1 MNLEDSDAFT
11 SPAVEAG
18 QVERNYE
25 LRELPCVNRVQ
36 LEPDYPSG
44 NWNGTGIPFPVNRN
58 WNFF

>member
-25 LRELPCVNRVQ
+25 LRELPCVNRVRS
-36 LEPDYPSG
+36 EPDYTSG
-44 NWNGTGIPFPVNRN
+44 NRNGTGIPFPVNWNRN
-58 WNFF
+58 GF